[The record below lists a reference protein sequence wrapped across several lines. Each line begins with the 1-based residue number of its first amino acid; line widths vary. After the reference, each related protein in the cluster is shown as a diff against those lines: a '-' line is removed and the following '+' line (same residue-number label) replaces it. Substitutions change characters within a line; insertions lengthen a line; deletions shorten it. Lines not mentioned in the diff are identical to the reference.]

1 MLKALNMKLTDIILK
16 EGISLSE
23 PNEDLEKAIDVGI
36 RVGSNFDV
44 EDVMYYIHNNWIGGY
59 ISADEAMKKINKYL
73 RP

>member
-1 MLKALNMKLTDIILK
+1 MKLTDIILK

>member
-1 MLKALNMKLTDIILK
+1 MKLTDIILK

-23 PNEDLEKAIDVGI
+23 PNEDMEKLINRGI
-36 RVGSNFDV
+36 KKINIGSSDE
-44 EDVMYYIHNNWIGGY
+44 EDILYYIHNNWIGGY